1 MSIPLVN
8 HPKEIQ
14 MSKSKTAYIAA
25 TLSVAVLS
33 APVIANAATTP
44 APQAKSMDGGGM
56 MSGGKMTGKGK
67 AGMGGGGMKGMM
79 GMMAMM
85 TACTRVM
92 NKMADNMGHG
102 KMGAHH
108 GSMMGKPST
117 STTTKS

>member
-1 MSIPLVN
+1 ML
-8 HPKEIQ
+8 Q
-14 MSKSKTAYIAA
+14 LKTSFIAA
-25 TLSVAVLS
+25 TLSVAVLTG
-33 APVIANAATTP
+33 PVIANAATTP
-44 APQAKSMDGGGM
+44 APQAKSMNGGGM
-56 MSGGKMTGKGK
+56 MSGGKMTGKGN
-67 AGMGGGGMKGMM
+67 AGIAAGGMKGMM

>member
-1 MSIPLVN
+1 ML
-8 HPKEIQ
+8 KL
-14 MSKSKTAYIAA
+14 KTSFMAA
-25 TLSVAVLS
+25 TLSVAVLA
-33 APVIANAATTP
+33 APVLANAATTP
-44 APQAKSMDGGGM
+44 APQTKSATGGGM

-67 AGMGGGGMKGMM
+67 SGMAGGGMKGMM
-79 GMMAMM
+79 KMMAMM

-108 GSMMGKPST
+108 GSMMGKS